1 VVSEFENEL
10 ARLKLENDDL
20 RSGKELAEKNYTIVM
35 NDNHSL
41 NVKLE
46 NLESVFIGNPIQKGD
61 NKNQQRLISDEYMA
75 TNVGIVDQVTLGEH
89 RAETTSKP
97 AGGEEPG
104 AADPAAREDGGDKRN
119 IEKHRRDDEPGER
132 ADSDEADEQRSAEE
146 GRVPPEA

>member
-1 VVSEFENEL
+1 MVGEFENEL
-10 ARLKLENDDL
+10 ARLKLENDEL

-75 TNVGIVDQVTLGEH
+75 TNVGELN
-89 RAETTSKP
+89 
-97 AGGEEPG
+97 
-104 AADPAAREDGGDKRN
+104 AATF
-119 IEKHRRDDEPGER
+119 
-132 ADSDEADEQRSAEE
+132 
-146 GRVPPEA
+146 